1 MSKTLL
7 MAMTVVAVA
16 TGSGARLVAAH
27 ASAAS
32 ARDGAGAVITVN
44 VSHPAGTGD
53 VACALFASAAGF
65 PDEPARA
72 RGLLRPVTG
81 TTATCTFDDVA
92 PGTYAVSVMLDTN
105 RNGKAD
111 KNFLGIP
118 SEPWGVSNNVR
129 PKMRAPKFEEA
140 SFTVDAGATLMLAVE
155 LK

>member
-1 MSKTLL
+1 MSKTLM
-7 MAMTVVAVA
+7 MAMTVAA
-16 TGSGARLVAAH
+16 LAAGTGRVAA
-27 ASAAS
+27 APTPAVS
-32 ARDGAGAVITVN
+32 ARVGAGAVITVN
-44 VSHPAGTGD
+44 VSHPAGKGD

-65 PDEPARA
+65 PDESAKA

-118 SEPWGVSNNVR
+118 SEPWGVSNNAR
-129 PKMRAPKFEEA
+129 PKMRAPTFEEA
-140 SFTVDAGATLMLAVE
+140 SFAVGTGASLTLAVE